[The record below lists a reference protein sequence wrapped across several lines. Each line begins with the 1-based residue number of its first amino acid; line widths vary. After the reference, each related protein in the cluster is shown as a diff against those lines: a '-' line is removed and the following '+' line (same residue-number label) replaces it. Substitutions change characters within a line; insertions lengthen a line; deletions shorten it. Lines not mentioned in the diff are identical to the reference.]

1 VHILLSEIENIIPD
15 AIFRKTGGPSDYNRE
30 SIISRL
36 YEEIILNS
44 NDNLDFFIALHDK
57 CPRNLYIMNC
67 FKTMYYPEED
77 EYGQPIINFMY
88 KRTNI
93 FDYFIK
99 NTAFEIDERSLI
111 TLFFQQQTE
120 SLSVIY
126 TRHPE
131 LLSNVDKQGNRRP
144 YIPLILF
151 LGRKGMPEKKEDII
165 SMFNFLTL
173 LEKNAVNL
181 NVIDR
186 HGDSF
191 ASNMKLGNNFMDIFR
206 SYKENEELKENLP
219 AVNTKKHRL

>member
-1 VHILLSEIENIIPD
+1 MLSEIENIIPD
-15 AIFRKTGGPSDYNRE
+15 SLYRKTGSLSDDNRE
-30 SIISRL
+30 SVISRS
-36 YEEIILNS
+36 YEEIVLNS
-44 NDNLDFFIALHDK
+44 NDNIELFISLHDK
-57 CPRNLYIMNC
+57 CPRNLYKMNC
-67 FKTMYYPEED
+67 YKTMYYPEED

-99 NTAFEIDERSLI
+99 NTAFKIDERSLI

-120 SLSVIY
+120 FLSVIY
-126 TRHPE
+126 TKHPE
-131 LLSNVDKQGNRRP
+131 LLSNVDKQGNIRP

-173 LEKNAVNL
+173 LERNAVNL
-181 NVIDR
+181 NVTDR
-186 HGDSF
+186 HGNSF
-191 ASNMKLGNNFMDIFR
+191 ASNMKLDNNFMDIFR

-219 AVNTKKHRL
+219 AANTKKHRL